1 MVFDKKMI
9 VAVDDSII
17 ILKMLTKVLGE
28 DYNLHAFSVGKRA
41 LKYLKEYVPDLIILD
56 IDMPEIN
63 GYELLKMIKEMEH
76 LAEIPVIFLTS
87 NNDKNHVVKAVAA
100 GAKDYV
106 IKPIDEEI
114 LIDKVSTLLGDVW
127 EKEPASWD

>member
-1 MVFDKKMI
+1 MGFNKKMI

-28 DYNLHAFSVGKRA
+28 DYNLHAFSVGTRA

-56 IDMPEIN
+56 IDMPELN
-63 GYELLKMIKEMEH
+63 GYEMLKIIRENPN
-76 LAEIPVIFLTS
+76 LQSVPVIFLTS
-87 NNDKNHVVKAVAA
+87 NNDKDHVIKAAA
-100 GAKDYV
+100 LGANDYV

-114 LIDKVSTLLGDVW
+114 LLQKIQAAL
-127 EKEPASWD
+127 

>member
-9 VAVDDSII
+9 VAVDDSVI

-63 GYELLKMIKEMEH
+63 GYEMLKIIRENPN
-76 LAEIPVIFLTS
+76 LQDVPVIFLTS
-87 NNDKNHVVKAVAA
+87 NNDKNHVIKAAA
-100 GAKDYV
+100 FGANDYV
-106 IKPIDEEI
+106 IKPIDEE
-114 LIDKVSTLLGDVW
+114 VLL
-127 EKEPASWD
+127 EKIQAAL